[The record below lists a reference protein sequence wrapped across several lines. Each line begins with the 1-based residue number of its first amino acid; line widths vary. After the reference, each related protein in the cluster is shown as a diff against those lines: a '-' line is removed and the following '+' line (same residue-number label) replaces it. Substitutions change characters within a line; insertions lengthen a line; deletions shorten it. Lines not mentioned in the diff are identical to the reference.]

1 MTIELTML
9 VYSVILTLILIVIPA
24 TMSIMENGLAVQA
37 GPRDGLPAPSVRN
50 QRAVRL
56 RNNMLENM
64 VMFVALVLVANAA
77 GVSNVMT
84 VVGAQIFFFARVLH
98 AIVYFGGWPWIRPVF
113 WFLGVIGMLMI
124 VSQLV

>member
-9 VYSVILTLILIVIPA
+9 VYSIILTLILIVIPA

-37 GPRDGLPAPSVRN
+37 GPRDGLPESSVRN

-64 VMFVALVLVANAA
+64 VMFTGLVLVAHAA
-77 GVSNVMT
+77 DIHGTMSVL
-84 VVGAQIFFFARVLH
+84 GAQIFFFARILH
-98 AIVYFGGWPWIRPVF
+98 AIVYLAGWPWIRPVL
-113 WFLGVIGMLMI
+113 WFISVIGMLMI